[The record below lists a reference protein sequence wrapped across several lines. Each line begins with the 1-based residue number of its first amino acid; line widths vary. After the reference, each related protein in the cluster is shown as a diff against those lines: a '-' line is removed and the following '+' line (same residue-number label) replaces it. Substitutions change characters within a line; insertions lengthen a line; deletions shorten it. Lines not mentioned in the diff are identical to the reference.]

1 MSTRILRRFQVGGL
15 PLIERVLRRLGL
27 REILSQFLPPSGR
40 QQVGAVDVLILLIVN
55 LILAKDP
62 LYELAQ
68 WVERLDLRAL
78 GYRQRPA
85 VRFTDDRFARALDQL
100 YAADRASLLTR
111 LVVAAIHAFALHTTR
126 IHNDSTT
133 LKACGRIPGRT
144 RSGLELRHGHSKDHR
159 PDLRQLVYTL
169 SLSDDGAVPIH
180 HHVYPGNR
188 NDETTHM
195 ETWDALCRIH
205 GGPNFLYVGD
215 CKLCTDR
222 QLAHIVAGGG
232 HAITILPQ
240 NFKEVRGFKDQLR
253 AGPLPRHPLWRR
265 PKPGAPTLT
274 ETFDLFAGTYTADP
288 EGYPLYWFAS
298 SEKRQRDHQSRQE
311 RLQMAEAALARLAPK
326 LNARRLKHKAQI
338 LQAASGI
345 LEHYAVQGLLALRL
359 ETHRQY
365 FRHRPRGRPGQR
377 VHYRYEYH
385 ETYSLHWSRD
395 AGVIEREARTDGV
408 FPLLC
413 TDASVTPKEV
423 LQAYKFQPRIEK
435 RFAQFK
441 SIHRAA
447 PLLFKK
453 IQRVEANLFAFFIAL
468 LVQALLER
476 WLRQELAQRGA
487 PALKLYPEDRDAPHP
502 TTSQLLKTFDGLST
516 YTITEND
523 QPCEEYH
530 DQLNPTHQAVL
541 ALLDMSEAT
550 FWDRA

>member
-27 REILSQFLPPSGR
+27 REILSQFLPPSDR

-68 WVERLDLRAL
+68 WVESLDLRAL

-188 NDETTHM
+188 NDETTHI

-253 AGPLPRHPLWRR
+253 ADPSPGIHSGDAPSPALPPSPRRSISSQAPTPPTPRGIPCTGLPPVRNASAITKAVRSASRWRKPLWPASLPNSMR
-265 PKPGAPTLT
+265 A
-274 ETFDLFAGTYTADP
+274 
-288 EGYPLYWFAS
+288 AS
-298 SEKRQRDHQSRQE
+298 STKPRFCRPPLASSNITQSKGCWPY
-311 RLQMAEAALARLAPK
+311 AW
-326 LNARRLKHKAQI
+326 RRIASTSVTVRG
-338 LQAASGI
+338 AVRASGSI
-345 LEHYAVQGLLALRL
+345 TAMSTTRRTACIG
-359 ETHRQY
+359 
-365 FRHRPRGRPGQR
+365 PGM
-377 VHYRYEYH
+377 
-385 ETYSLHWSRD
+385 
-395 AGVIEREARTDGV
+395 RE
-408 FPLLC
+408 
-413 TDASVTPKEV
+413 
-423 LQAYKFQPRIEK
+423 
-435 RFAQFK
+435 
-441 SIHRAA
+441 
-447 PLLFKK
+447 
-453 IQRVEANLFAFFIAL
+453 
-468 LVQALLER
+468 
-476 WLRQELAQRGA
+476 
-487 PALKLYPEDRDAPHP
+487 
-502 TTSQLLKTFDGLST
+502 
-516 YTITEND
+516 
-523 QPCEEYH
+523 
-530 DQLNPTHQAVL
+530 
-541 ALLDMSEAT
+541 
-550 FWDRA
+550 